1 MFATHSLGSFR
12 HPFRARPVG
21 RVFAAVLALS
31 TAATVVGAAPA
42 AQPSQAQL
50 SVAQSS
56 VAQSSGAQS
65 SGVQSSVAASASAS
79 ASASVIQTTPA
90 TFFRAGTFNVL
101 GADHT
106 APGGNRKGWESGVV
120 RTDRVVTLLQQQA
133 LDVVGLQEFQPPQAA
148 RFQELV
154 GTSWQTYPGLD
165 TTAGP
170 SVNSIGWRTDVWTL
184 LEARTLPIPYFDGV
198 PSRMPYV
205 LLQNIETGRRVWFFN
220 THNPADVRGPAQQ
233 WRDAGFAMEA
243 ALANQLRIGYPDAP
257 FISFGDKNERARY
270 FCAVATGAGLWS
282 ASGGYVADD
291 GTCVPPNGGAID
303 WIMGTKDAYFNTYT
317 RLSNDYVSKTS
328 DHPLY
333 FANVVVPASAPVAA
347 DHVVVVAVPGLTS
360 TVVRSMGTQLAEL
373 DRLSVNGA
381 STMNAR
387 TATESTVADA
397 NLMSLLTGRRVFA
410 KRGGHSIGSTKKL
423 PATVHEGVGQYV
435 SSIFDLAHNTSRRTS
450 FVASRAQAGLV
461 QRSYNKRSGGKDP
474 YGVDDGTAKID
485 QVAVLRDDAAAVAW
499 WKEKIGRRAPQLGV
513 IELSGVLDEGMSSGF
528 TGEDYQRA
536 VKKLSRRV
544 AAIRRGISS
553 QLEMQGTTL
562 LVVTGTGGAQKPS
575 GSSRTWEESYRVPMW
590 VTGPG
595 VPAGSDLYG
604 LNPAL
609 TSPDSNQVGYS
620 GAQPIR
626 VGDVAN
632 LAMRTLRLPPVP
644 GSTMDPEQRFQVF
657 DPLTVPGG

>member
-1 MFATHSLGSFR
+1 MFAKSLRGS
-12 HPFRARPVG
+12 FRARPVG
-21 RVFAAVLALS
+21 YVFAAVLALS
-31 TAATVVGAAPA
+31 TAATVASAAPA
-42 AQPSQAQL
+42 QQPAQAQ
-50 SVAQSS
+50 AR
-56 VAQSSGAQS
+56 
-65 SGVQSSVAASASAS
+65 SASAS
-79 ASASVIQTTPA
+79 SVLQTTPA
-90 TFFRAGTFNVL
+90 TFFRAATFNVL

-120 RTDRVVTLLQQQA
+120 RTDRVVTLLQQQE
-133 LDVVGLQEFQPPQAA
+133 LDVVGFQEFQPPQAA
-148 RFQELV
+148 RFQELT

-170 SVNSIGWRTDVWTL
+170 SVNSIGWRTDTWRL

-198 PSRMPYV
+198 PSRMPAV
-205 LLQNIETGRRVWFFN
+205 LLENVDTGRRVWFFN

-243 ALANQLRIGYPDAP
+243 ALASQLRASYPDAP
-257 FISFGDKNERARY
+257 FISFGDKNDRDRY
-270 FCAVATGAGLWS
+270 YCAVAPGADLWS
-282 ASGGYVADD
+282 ASGGYVDDD
-291 GTCVPPNGGAID
+291 GSCHPPSGGAID
-303 WIMGTKDAYFNTYT
+303 WIMGTKDAYFNTYN
-317 RLSNDYVSKTS
+317 RLWNDFVSNTS

-333 FANVVVPASAPVAA
+333 STNVVVPASAPVAA

-360 TVVRSMGTQLAEL
+360 TVVRSLSGKLGEL
-373 DRLSVNGA
+373 DRLALNGA

-397 NLMSLLTGRRVFA
+397 NLMSLLTGRRVFP

-423 PATVHEGVGQYV
+423 PGTVHAGAGQYV
-435 SSIFDLAHNTSRRTS
+435 SSIFDLAHNTSRRTN
-450 FVASRAQAGLV
+450 FVASRPQAGLV
-461 QRSYNKRSGGKDP
+461 HKSYNKRSGGKDP

-485 QVAVLRDDAAAVAW
+485 QVKLLRDDAAAVAW
-499 WKEKIGRRAPQLGV
+499 WKQKVGSRAPHLSV
-513 IELSGVLDEGMSSGF
+513 IELSGVLDEGVSGGF
-528 TGEDYQRA
+528 TGDGYQRA
-536 VKKLSRRV
+536 VRKLSRRV
-544 AAIRRGISS
+544 AAIRRGITS
-553 QLEMQGTTL
+553 QAEMQGTTL
-562 LVVTGTGGAQKPS
+562 LVVTGTGGAQKKS
-575 GSSRTWEESYRVPMW
+575 GSSRTWAESYRVPMW

-609 TSPDSNQVGYS
+609 TSPGSDQVGYS

-632 LAMRTLRLPPVP
+632 LVMRTLGLPPVP

>member
-1 MFATHSLGSFR
+1 MFATPFLGSFR
-12 HPFRARPVG
+12 GSFRARPVG
-21 RVFAAVLALS
+21 RVLAAVLALS
-31 TAATVVGAAPA
+31 TAATVASAAPA
-42 AQPSQAQL
+42 QPL
-50 SVAQSS
+50 KVQS
-56 VAQSSGAQS
+56 AA
-65 SGVQSSVAASASAS
+65 VQSSPAKAAAAN
-79 ASASVIQTTPA
+79 VMQTTPA
-90 TFFRAGTFNVL
+90 TFFRAASFNVL

-120 RTDRVVTLLQQQA
+120 RTDRVVTLLQQQE
-133 LDVVGLQEFQPPQAA
+133 LDVVGFQEFQPPQAA
-148 RFQELV
+148 RFQELM

-165 TTAGP
+165 AAAGP

-243 ALANQLRIGYPDAP
+243 ALANQLRTDYPDAP
-257 FISFGDKNERARY
+257 FISFGDKNERDRY
-270 FCAVATGAGLWS
+270 YCTVATGAGLWS
-282 ASGGYVADD
+282 ASGGYVDD
-291 GTCVPPNGGAID
+291 NGTCVPPGGGAID

-317 RLSNDYVSKTS
+317 RLSNDYVSQTS

-333 FANVVVPASAPVAA
+333 YANVVVPASAPVAA

-360 TVVRSMGTQLAEL
+360 TVVRSMGTQLSEL

-381 STMNAR
+381 STTNAR

-397 NLMSLLTGRRVFA
+397 NLMSLLTGRRVFP

-423 PATVHEGVGQYV
+423 PATVHAGAGTYV
-435 SSIFDLAHNTSRRTS
+435 SSIFDLAHNTSRRTT
-450 FVASRAQAGLV
+450 FVASRPQAGLV
-461 QRSYNKRSGGKDP
+461 QKSYSRSAGGKDP

-485 QVAVLRDDAAAVAW
+485 KVKVLRDDAAAVAW
-499 WKEKIGRRAPQLGV
+499 WKEKIGRRAAHLSV
-513 IELSGVLDEGMSSGF
+513 IELSGVLEKGMSSGF
-528 TGEDYQRA
+528 TGDAYQRT

-544 AAIRRGISS
+544 AAIRRGISGHA
-553 QLEMQGTTL
+553 EMAGTTL
-562 LVVTGTGGAQKPS
+562 LVVTGTGGAQKSS
-575 GSSRTWEESYRVPMW
+575 GSSRTWTESYRVPMW

-609 TSPDSNQVGYS
+609 TSPGSDQVGYS
-620 GAQPIR
+620 GVQPIR

-632 LAMRTLRLPPVP
+632 LVLRTLGLPPVP